1 MLKQSKVI
9 FNKEKHTYRLGEN
22 FLKGITKILSK
33 HLFQG
38 KYDNIPEFVLERAAS
53 RGTFVHEC
61 CELVDTLGVIPNSIE
76 AQNYI
81 KLKEEYGLK
90 SIANEYIVSDEQ
102 HFASAIDI
110 VLSDY
115 SLADIKTTDQ
125 FDHEYVSWQLS
136 IYAYLFELQNP
147 DLKANKLYGIWLR
160 NEKAELIEVEKKP
173 KELIQ
178 ELLRCEVEGEIFVNP
193 LKKETTIPSKIY
205 EIEKFLI
212 DLETQAK
219 EIEAK
224 RKELL
229 DGILKEMEKANVD
242 KWETDK
248 IRLTRRK
255 ATTSERFDSKS
266 FKMYNPDLYQQ
277 FMKVSPVKSSITLKV
292 L

>member
-1 MLKQSKVI
+1 MKQSPVI
-9 FNKEKHTYRLGEN
+9 FNKEDHTYKLGEN
-22 FLKGITKILSK
+22 FLQGITGILSK
-33 HLFQG
+33 HLFQD
-38 KYDNIPEFVLERAAS
+38 KYDNVPDFVLERAAS

-61 CELVDTLGVIPNSIE
+61 CELIDTLGIIPDNIE

-81 KLKEEYGLK
+81 KLKEEHGLNT
-90 SIANEYIVSDEQ
+90 IANEYIVSDEE
-102 HFASAIDI
+102 HFASAIDV

-115 SLADIKTTDQ
+115 SLADIKTTAQ
-125 FDHEYVSWQLS
+125 FDNEYVSWQLS

-173 KELIQ
+173 KELIK
-178 ELLRCEVEGEIFVNP
+178 ELLRCEVEGELFVSP
-193 LKKETTIPSKIY
+193 LQKITTPARIY
-205 EIEKFLI
+205 EVEKFLI

-219 EIEAK
+219 EIETK

-242 KWETDK
+242 KWETGK

-255 ATTSERFDSKS
+255 ATTSERFDSKA
-266 FKMYNPDLYQQ
+266 FKKFNPDLYSQ
-277 FMKVSPVKSSITLKV
+277 FAKISPVKSSITLKV
-292 L
+292 I